1 MVLSSN
7 FGKKFLSLSEKKQ
20 EKFVLSLSFVQF
32 AFINDHPNATF
43 TAFALKYVF
52 VYFFC
57 IKSCTTLV
65 LCNKASFIGKD
76 FILAYIIEIA

>member
-20 EKFVLSLSFVQF
+20 KKFVLSLSFVQF
-32 AFINDHPNATF
+32 AFINDQPNATF

-52 VYFFC
+52 V
-57 IKSCTTLV
+57 
-65 LCNKASFIGKD
+65 
-76 FILAYIIEIA
+76 